1 MLARTSHRVGRFRN
15 GPSPPTFEVN
25 KKIKKKIAV
34 LTKKL
39 VTLRQAL
46 AGIKRQQDE
55 DEEDEVPRLSE
66 EIRAIEEELEK
77 LKAS

>member
-25 KKIKKKIAV
+25 KKIKKKIAA

-39 VTLRQAL
+39 ATLRQAL
-46 AGIKRQQDE
+46 AGVKRQQ